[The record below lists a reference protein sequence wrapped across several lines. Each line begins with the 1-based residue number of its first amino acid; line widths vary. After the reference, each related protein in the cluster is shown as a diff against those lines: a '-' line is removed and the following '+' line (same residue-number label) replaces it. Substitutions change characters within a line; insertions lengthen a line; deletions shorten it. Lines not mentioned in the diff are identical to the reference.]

1 MPRKIRYPLYPATIF
16 PGGKKADFQEEP
28 MDKLIAEL
36 QRLFFWPGQVVPDL
50 AECLGGQGQA
60 LLELSDEVGQ
70 VRLMVLEFL
79 QAGDW
84 EAVAGLY
91 QALETEQE
99 LPLPALAVSGRGAY
113 QLWFS
118 LAGPVP
124 RAEAREFLQGLRRHY
139 LAELPL
145 SRLRFFPEAQEGAR
159 VLLVPAF
166 DPDSGRWSAF
176 IDPAMG
182 AMFVDEPGLAMAPG
196 LERQADLLAGFTPMS
211 PAELQRVLGL
221 WRTGAGHA
229 PSEEPVP
236 AIHYQD
242 PRDFLRAVMND
253 PGIGIRDRIRAAK
266 ILLASPAPQPGGK
279 QG

>member
-1 MPRKIRYPLYPATIF
+1 MN
-16 PGGKKADFQEEP
+16 
-28 MDKLIAEL
+28 KLIAEL
-36 QRLFFWPGQVVPDL
+36 QRLFFWPGQVVPNL

-60 LLELSDEVGQ
+60 VLELSNEAGQ

-79 QAGDW
+79 RARDW

-124 RAEAREFLQGLRRHY
+124 RADAREFLQGLRRHY

-145 SRLRFFPEAQEGAR
+145 SRLRFFPEEQEGTR
-159 VLLVPAF
+159 VLLAPAF
-166 DPDSGRWSAF
+166 DPGSGKWSAF

-182 AMFVDEPGLAMAPG
+182 AMFADEPGLDMAPG
-196 LERQADLLAGFTPMS
+196 LERQADLLAGFNPM
-211 PAELQRVLGL
+211 PPGELQRVLGL
-221 WRTGAGHA
+221 WRTGEGGV
-229 PSEEPVP
+229 PSEEAVP
-236 AIHYQD
+236 ATHYQD

-253 PGIGIRDRIRAAK
+253 PGVGIRDRIRAAK
-266 ILLASPAPQPGGK
+266 ALLASPAQQPGGK